1 MKCKVIIKVIGL
13 IILSLFLALN
23 IAEAKNEARIKVRL
37 DNELI
42 SLDCKEAL
50 ISDLISLI
58 SKKTGIAYK
67 IFPKMKNKRVTTKF
81 DGLNFK
87 YAIQKIVGENYAII
101 YKDNKIEKLYLL
113 PKGKGNEIYTF
124 IEAYHKGIFPELK
137 SLKNIVTKNVLKE
150 HPNAKFYEVIP
161 HYNLDGKLISYVFT
175 YYLGRE
181 KIPLRKTLDR
191 DIKRAWYEK
200 KEALENIHA
209 GYNERDSAKIRDGM
223 VESKKASSKI
233 SRENDFV
240 SLEVGASY
248 EPPPI
253 IAFWSGLPLDISQY
267 PRALDVANQRLKDKE
282 PKFKST
288 YTTGLF
294 TIVFAFEGND
304 KKTYYI
310 TQDNWKIFTSW
321 EKIVPSDG
329 KNVRRRNANK
339 ERNRLK
345 WADFLDI

>member
-137 SLKNIVTKNVLKE
+137 SLKNTC
-150 HPNAKFYEVIP
+150 P
-161 HYNLDGKLISYVFT
+161 
-175 YYLGRE
+175 
-181 KIPLRKTLDR
+181 
-191 DIKRAWYEK
+191 
-200 KEALENIHA
+200 
-209 GYNERDSAKIRDGM
+209 
-223 VESKKASSKI
+223 
-233 SRENDFV
+233 
-240 SLEVGASY
+240 
-248 EPPPI
+248 
-253 IAFWSGLPLDISQY
+253 SGL
-267 PRALDVANQRLKDKE
+267 
-282 PKFKST
+282 
-288 YTTGLF
+288 
-294 TIVFAFEGND
+294 
-304 KKTYYI
+304 
-310 TQDNWKIFTSW
+310 
-321 EKIVPSDG
+321 
-329 KNVRRRNANK
+329 
-339 ERNRLK
+339 
-345 WADFLDI
+345 